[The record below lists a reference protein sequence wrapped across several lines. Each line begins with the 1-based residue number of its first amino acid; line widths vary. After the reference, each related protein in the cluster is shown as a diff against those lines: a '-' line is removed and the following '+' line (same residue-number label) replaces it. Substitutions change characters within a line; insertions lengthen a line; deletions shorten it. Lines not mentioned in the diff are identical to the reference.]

1 MGLFW
6 FYLIFYGA
14 LALGVALRRWQDA
27 APRIMRLT
35 ILWIDAPL
43 FFISYWMLDLTQ
55 LRLYAPI
62 PVLATVLVLVPLFLS
77 PALANKLF
85 SKKTSQG
92 SFVLSAAFSNI
103 GTTGGSFLCYL
114 LFGLPGLSL
123 GYLFLFPYP
132 ILIFVLGFSA
142 AKRYSCDC
150 RLTFRDYLSNIT
162 TNAISLVP
170 LVAIALGLC
179 LNAVGMKPPAN
190 IAPWVDVW
198 IKAGLGLMCLAI
210 GMTLVLRR
218 VFAHLPAITTLSAIK
233 FLGLPALALVL
244 VFFSFGSLA
253 SIPARVVMIQSFM
266 PPAIY
271 AVITAN
277 LFGLD
282 RELANSLWFSTS
294 LLLLPI
300 AALLFILFG

>member
-14 LALGVALRRWQDA
+14 LALGVALRRWRNT

-62 PVLATVLVLVPLFLS
+62 PILATVLVLVPLFLS
-77 PALANKLF
+77 PALAEKLF
-85 SKKTSQG
+85 PKKISQG

-170 LVAIALGLC
+170 LVAIALGLS
-179 LNAVGMKPPAN
+179 LNAVGVKPPAN
-190 IAPWVDVW
+190 IAPWVDV
-198 IKAGLGLMCLAI
+198 
-210 GMTLVLRR
+210 
-218 VFAHLPAITTLSAIK
+218 
-233 FLGLPALALVL
+233 
-244 VFFSFGSLA
+244 
-253 SIPARVVMIQSFM
+253 
-266 PPAIY
+266 
-271 AVITAN
+271 
-277 LFGLD
+277 
-282 RELANSLWFSTS
+282 
-294 LLLLPI
+294 
-300 AALLFILFG
+300 